1 MRDDPLVIGIE
12 VMTEEKLSEPV
23 MQAVRSGHTIRAV
36 KQLRAE
42 TGLGLKEAKD
52 IIDRE
57 ITAYRRAN
65 PNAHMIQESSSWP
78 KLIVAILIAAAL
90 YWYLAKGS

>member
-1 MRDDPLVIGIE
+1 
-12 VMTEEKLSEPV
+12 MTEEKLSEAV
-23 MQAVRSGHTIRAV
+23 MQAVRSGHTVQAI

-57 ITAYRRAN
+57 VAAYRQAN
-65 PNAHMIQESSSWP
+65 PHAKMVQESSRLP
-78 KLIVAILIAAAL
+78 RVIILVLIAVAI
-90 YWYLAKGS
+90 YWYVTNGG